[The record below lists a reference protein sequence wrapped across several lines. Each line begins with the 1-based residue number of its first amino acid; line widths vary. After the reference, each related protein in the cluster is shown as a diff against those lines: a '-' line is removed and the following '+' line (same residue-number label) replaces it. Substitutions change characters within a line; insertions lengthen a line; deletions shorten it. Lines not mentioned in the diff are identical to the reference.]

1 MSTEL
6 FTILRFELIVC
17 VLIFLLLVMKL
28 MDADQSCKRLLRVV
42 NFLLFINFAASFLHI
57 PDATLFD
64 GFFRTNDLIELEK
77 TILNLGVLLI
87 PLMASRWLYKHAE
100 ISIEFYILMLSSL
113 LGGFITLSSGHVL
126 MLYLGI
132 EISTIPIAAL
142 ANFNKHERRSSRSGH

>member
-64 GFFRTNDLIELEK
+64 GFFRTNDLTNWK
-77 TILNLGVLLI
+77 
-87 PLMASRWLYKHAE
+87 
-100 ISIEFYILMLSSL
+100 
-113 LGGFITLSSGHVL
+113 
-126 MLYLGI
+126 
-132 EISTIPIAAL
+132 
-142 ANFNKHERRSSRSGH
+142 RRSSTWVFC